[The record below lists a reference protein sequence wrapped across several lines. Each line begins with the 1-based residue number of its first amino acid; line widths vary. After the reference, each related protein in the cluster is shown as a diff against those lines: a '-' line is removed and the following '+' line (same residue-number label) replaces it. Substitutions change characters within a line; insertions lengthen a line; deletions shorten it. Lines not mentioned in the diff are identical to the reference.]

1 MKKSLVLM
9 LAVILVTSLFA
20 GCGQGG
26 GKTTTDA
33 ILYYACGSEPYL
45 TLDPV
50 WKIPTAY
57 ASSKMYMKR

>member
-26 GKTTTDA
+26 GKTTTEHW
-33 ILYYACGSEPYL
+33 I
-45 TLDPV
+45 PV